1 MKMLECAHCKELIV
15 FGGAFV
21 DGDKIWHNESTSQNC
36 ARAAHM
42 AEQGYPFQC
51 PKCRGRGQ
59 EQVGWDEFFE
69 CYVCLGRGFLKKE
82 ATKLANGCWE
92 RTK

>member
-1 MKMLECAHCKELIV
+1 MLNLKCDHCKEPIV

-21 DGDKIWHNESTSQNC
+21 DGDKIWHSESTSKNC

-51 PKCRGRGQ
+51 PKCDGRGQ

-82 ATKLANGCWE
+82 AIKLSEGVWKAAF
-92 RTK
+92 